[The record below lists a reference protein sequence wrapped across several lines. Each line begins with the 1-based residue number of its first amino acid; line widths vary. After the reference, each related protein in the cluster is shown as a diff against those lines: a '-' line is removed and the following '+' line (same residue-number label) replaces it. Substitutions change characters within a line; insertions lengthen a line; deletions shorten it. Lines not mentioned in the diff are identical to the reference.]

1 MSVINEIAKS
11 IGCKKT
17 QQIIN
22 LINDLD
28 FDYDRMSESGQE
40 TYDRLLLVLGF
51 EE

>member
-1 MSVINEIAKS
+1 MKMINEISKA

-17 QQIIN
+17 QQILR

-40 TYDRLLLVLGF
+40 TYDKLLLILGF